1 MYVTYITIK
10 GVTSNNEIT
19 PLMLLKKMMSTAEKA
34 TLQGEG
40 LISVPPASF
49 RGRPMSRFTHFRS
62 LRGLICDAKSLG
74 VTLAPLNQPFCKMS
88 FLIFHTSRSNQL
100 GHYVYY

>member
-1 MYVTYITIK
+1 MFIEM
-10 GVTSNNEIT
+10 GSNNGSNIYMKGKAHFTSVLPFHAVE
-19 PLMLLKKMMSTAEKA
+19 KDDVNGRKA

-62 LRGLICDAKSLG
+62 LQDLLCDAKSLG
-74 VTLAPLNQPFCKMS
+74 VTLAPLQSTILQNVFTFS
-88 FLIFHTSRSNQL
+88 
-100 GHYVYY
+100 